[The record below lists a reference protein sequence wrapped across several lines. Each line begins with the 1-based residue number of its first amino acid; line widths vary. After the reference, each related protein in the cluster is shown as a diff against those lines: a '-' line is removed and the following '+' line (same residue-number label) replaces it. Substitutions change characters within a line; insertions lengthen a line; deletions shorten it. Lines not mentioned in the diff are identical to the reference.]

1 LPDLIKGAAEAG
13 GESGDQSL
21 TVKTLGEALRHLAR
35 GELACLYFIRVRD
48 EARILP
54 QQAALGVS

>member
-35 GELACLYFIRVRD
+35 GELGCLYFIRVRD
-48 EARILP
+48 EARILS
-54 QQAALGVS
+54 QQAALGVL